1 MPSNNTRTSAG
12 RTMPHIANVQRQP
25 ITEFA
30 RKTDLSVLNAHS
42 VAREHN
48 YCAATAQTKYYD
60 RTARLKHYKSSELKV
75 FLNEQGVGMDVDRPR
90 CSYCVLSVICD
101 AIFRVIRAG
110 GYTSRGKPRSYY
122 SLHQESRLMTKPEC
136 SNVRTYIA
144 HLKAT
149 QPLKQT

>member
-1 MPSNNTRTSAG
+1 MSGSNTRTSDG
-12 RTMPHIANVQRQP
+12 RKMPHIANVQRQS
-25 ITEFA
+25 IMKFA
-30 RKTDLSVLNAHS
+30 REMDLSVLNAHS

-136 SNVRTYIA
+136 SNVRTYIG